1 MKKEPRQEKSK
12 SERNLFIGFII
23 LLVLIFSPIPY
34 IIQESSLA
42 WSPSLFQRK
51 WNLFYPV
58 KPVEV
63 ETFPTNSLF
72 ETGEEML
79 ESEPTPTI
87 VPIPTYEPFE
97 EWNTYTNGKFNYTIK
112 YPKSA
117 DLDYKNKYS
126 ITGRETGI
134 YLRGEEFLV
143 GGSVTIRILA
153 NPINLSL
160 AQIGSVTYSAGCNE
174 VIQDLGWQEIQF
186 LNQTV
191 FINSSPPPLCGDST
205 LHNIY
210 LINHKG
216 KIFALEVSFADR
228 DVNTTY
234 FQDLA
239 NKILST
245 FRFLD

>member
-42 WSPSLFQRK
+42 WSPSLFQRT

-126 ITGRETGI
+126 ITGQETGI
-134 YLRGEEFLV
+134 YLTGDELYE
-143 GGSVTIRILA
+143 GGSVSINILD
-153 NPINLSL
+153 NPNQLSL
-160 AQIGSVTYSAGCNE
+160 AQIGNETYGTRCGE
-174 VIQDLGWQEIQF
+174 GTYDLEWVESS
-186 LNQTV
+186 LNNLIVLTNTNDAP
-191 FINSSPPPLCGDST
+191 FCGDD
-205 LHNIY
+205 LLKKIY
-210 LINHKG
+210 LLTHKE
-216 KIFALEVSFADR
+216 KIFS
-228 DVNTTY
+228 
-234 FQDLA
+234 
-239 NKILST
+239 
-245 FRFLD
+245 RFHIYYTVT